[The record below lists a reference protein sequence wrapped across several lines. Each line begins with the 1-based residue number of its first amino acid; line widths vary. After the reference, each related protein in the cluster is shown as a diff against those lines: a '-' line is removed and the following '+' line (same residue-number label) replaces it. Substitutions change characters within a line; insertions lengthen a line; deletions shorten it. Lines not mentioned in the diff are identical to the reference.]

1 MVVVPDDCGEKM
13 VACSGGYWRKGN
25 LLLLLFFFSVFSF
38 LSFIFLSVFLVCF
51 SIVFPFSFFIFPC
64 FFCFLPIIFLYF
76 FSLPLFLYGDPQ
88 KMGNISGLGIG
99 SLRDKNKALLFKW
112 LWRFGLEESNI
123 WKNMIKSIYNL
134 QCFKL
139 IPQDTILGAG
149 STWSRIVNYYVKDN
163 RLQNIINHQ
172 SVILVGIDKMIKF
185 WLDTWVDNGSLAY

>member
-1 MVVVPDDCGEKM
+1 VAMVVKWWWSQMTAGRKWWP
-13 VACSGGYWRKGN
+13 VAVAIGGRAI
-25 LLLLLFFFSVFSF
+25 FFFSCFFFLFF
-38 LSFIFLSVFLVCF
+38 LSYLSFFCLSFSSVFPLFFLFLSLFSLV
-51 SIVFPFSFFIFPC
+51 

-149 STWSRIVNYYVKDN
+149 ST
-163 RLQNIINHQ
+163 
-172 SVILVGIDKMIKF
+172 
-185 WLDTWVDNGSLAY
+185 